1 MDHQRQQAVES
12 GNIDISESE
21 PEEFGVENDISA
33 KDLGGTSVST
43 IDTDSVKSEDQD
55 KKGIPEYQKQLVLLK
70 LKELTLRRTR
80 KMRESGVP
88 CAQEKCMK
96 LIFDAPCFLSLH
108 S

>member
-1 MDHQRQQAVES
+1 MDHQRHQAVES

-55 KKGIPEYQKQLVLLK
+55 EKGVPEYQKQLVLLK
-70 LKELTLRRTR
+70 LN
-80 KMRESGVP
+80 GVDTSTNAQNAGEWSLM
-88 CAQEKCMK
+88 CAGEVHEVD
-96 LIFDAPCFLSLH
+96 L
-108 S
+108 